1 MPILRVDP
9 TPLLAQFFLSS
20 FLLTFGGPK
29 PKALWAPAETK
40 LPSAAHT
47 AKGTQECLWPVA
59 HRCKISGLSTRPA
72 GRCWKWS
79 LSLDTAS
86 LLVELLNP
94 SKCGNSNWKTT
105 IFLTRSPK
113 EFRSN
118 EFGNQREWHECRWKL
133 DTLQQIHFKLFLDI
147 FSMQNVSQIQKEIE
161 QKLDMSS
168 ESSHTIQKGITQ
180 RITKDYSELCKI
192 KDLYSG
198 KDLMKN
204 VKDTSQTGRQI
215 FAYTELIKD
224 LSPNT
229 QRTLTQ
235 MSLKERSEGTPG

>member
-1 MPILRVDP
+1 
-9 TPLLAQFFLSS
+9 
-20 FLLTFGGPK
+20 
-29 PKALWAPAETK
+29 
-40 LPSAAHT
+40 
-47 AKGTQECLWPVA
+47 
-59 HRCKISGLSTRPA
+59 
-72 GRCWKWS
+72 
-79 LSLDTAS
+79 
-86 LLVELLNP
+86 
-94 SKCGNSNWKTT
+94 
-105 IFLTRSPK
+105 
-113 EFRSN
+113 
-118 EFGNQREWHECRWKL
+118 
-133 DTLQQIHFKLFLDI
+133 
-147 FSMQNVSQIQKEIE
+147 MQNISQIQKEIE

-224 LSPNT
+224 LFPNT

-235 MSLKERSEGTPG
+235 TSLKERSEGTPG